1 MLSFLRDQG
10 YEGSPAEEA
19 GKGKAPSEQEYL
31 TVATDKNKVRKSTGV
46 LAVLFVVGLVCIW
59 FMVKKSSPEATRAGT
74 DANEADIAVAIVRL
88 TGVESEMFNEMDQI
102 VSKFYEFSDVPQVE
116 VNELVK
122 NPFELELFQANDDVT
137 DNVLEV
143 DAEAIRRQ
151 KIKQLSDELE
161 FLSIMS
167 SDQGNCCMIDGKVLY
182 EGDQIGDFKISRI
195 SSDFVKLLWNPK
207 DDTTRLG
214 AGSEKVEIVLKL
226 SE

>member
-1 MLSFLRDQG
+1 MLSFLRDQNCEDLPT
-10 YEGSPAEEA
+10 EGTGE
-19 GKGKAPSEQEYL
+19 GKAPSEQEYL

-46 LAVLFVVGLVCIW
+46 LVVLFVVGLVCIW
-59 FMVKKSSPEATRAGT
+59 FMVKKSSPEAASAGT
-74 DANEADIAVAIVRL
+74 DANEADIAGAIVRL

-122 NPFELELFQANDDVT
+122 NPFELELFQANVDAT

-151 KIKQLSDELE
+151 KIKQQADELQ
-161 FLSIMS
+161 FLSIIS
-167 SDQGNCCMIDGKVLY
+167 SDQGNCCMIDGKILY
-182 EGDQIGDFKISRI
+182 EGDQTGDFKISRI

-207 DDTTRLG
+207 DDTTSLG
-214 AGSEKVEIVLKL
+214 AASEKVEIVLKL